1 MAPFSVRKCPE
12 GGSDLRAVCE
22 GQRHPG
28 EVLSLANGQMQP
40 FQIAIGHLLSVEL
53 GPSRTG
59 PRGTAQ

>member
-28 EVLSLANGQMQP
+28 EALSLANGQMRP
-40 FQIAIGHLLSVEL
+40 FQIVIRHLLSVEL
-53 GPSRTG
+53 
-59 PRGTAQ
+59 